1 LTVKCSEIRHCAKPQ
16 NFVANTEKP
25 THKEESSR
33 PQQQEPTFRPGTHMT
48 FRQRKE
54 YKENMN
60 KYTANYS
67 HSNHNFV
74 IQNLRGQRIE
84 NEYLPAICILKNI
97 LQRGRPTLPSK
108 FLQENIGA
116 IHKTYEFQKPYP
128 LIDNKS
134 PTWERIIRGD
144 IKGNYFPA
152 KKFYEELIPKHL
164 SNYLFIQQLL
174 IPEVPVNEI
183 TQVEVDEF
191 ANQQVDYYLPQA
203 FLIIE
208 IDGSQHDR
216 NVNQDKLRDQHTAK
230 YGIKTIRIKTTDLET
245 ENESFK
251 KAITAIKERIDKV
264 ISRQEKRRQNDSV
277 FISINDYKSAF
288 ENGADLTS
296 PFYKATAI
304 IRFQILVLELLER
317 GLLDFNKEWKFELHT
332 ADIND
337 FADLAIQDLMQWFEP
352 IFGLHK
358 IKWNR
363 PKYSIKPVSSI
374 QEFSN
379 SSDTIK
385 VDFSLL
391 KRYTDEF
398 QTNPDVLFER
408 TDYLDEYLY
417 FKKGDSRGNLKFI
430 SFEPYDYFKV
440 STNKPVR
447 YKLQF
452 GGKKSDENSLLFLLQ
467 NIFLQDVLNLTF
479 NEGQLP
485 IIANVLSRNDTIGLL
500 PTGSG
505 KSVCY
510 QLAAILQP
518 AISFVVCPI
527 KSLMYDQKADLDL
540 CRFTRV
546 NHITSDDDGEDKEKI
561 QNEFGNG
568 KYLFIF
574 ISPERFQIK
583 TFRQYFSAVN
593 KKFNIAYAVID
604 EVHCLSEWGH
614 DFRTAYLNLS
624 NTIQKLCSDFN
635 FIGLTATASI
645 NVLKDIQVEF
655 GIKQDNVKTPVD
667 YTRKELAF
675 EVVDDGN
682 DKIGAIKQ
690 LLGEFHESEEILA
703 TNGNDSRCGIIFTP
717 TVNGTKGCYP
727 LSLVLSEHFQTEI
740 KYYSG
745 YVPKTDGRPIMG
757 DKEYDEYKKQVQQDY
772 RENEFT
778 LLTATKA
785 FGMGINKPNIHF
797 TVHYGI
803 PGSMEALYQEGGR
816 AGRDKAK
823 FNEQQAKCIVL
834 LSKSTNPKQL
844 IDQFWIRETQLSKL
858 NELRSKID
866 GDLNTNFFLF
876 SLGLDIIKDEFETI
890 KKLHERY
897 SVSNE
902 KNVRVEGKEIGVN
915 KAKAEKA
922 IYRLSQL
929 RIIEDW
935 TIKNFFGGGEFEVD
949 YSEFDSTSIK
959 YSLLKTIN
967 KYDPDFSFD
976 SINSEAKYSTYRR
989 ILNAPEGYSNFDKYI
1004 LILLQWSYD
1013 NFAYNRRQSLK
1024 NIYES
1029 CCEFSEGN
1037 ITKKEFK
1044 ARLENYFKFNQS
1056 SYVLQHIAENPKDIE
1071 RWFEVFYQVDKNI
1084 ITDKL
1089 LTGRLIEALRDN
1101 LSRFL
1106 ESYMYNPGLDLI
1118 SGLLRLWLDDYENID
1133 GRNRLESSLEEI
1145 QHFEESQIDFIS
1157 TQILRIGK
1165 ELTNRNKNFLAESLY
1180 RFFNKESFLHRIHIE
1195 LGDTFSL
1202 ARIIEPKVDKIQKI
1216 KNRVYERLSEVR

>member
-1 LTVKCSEIRHCAKPQ
+1 
-16 NFVANTEKP
+16 
-25 THKEESSR
+25 
-33 PQQQEPTFRPGTHMT
+33 
-48 FRQRKE
+48 
-54 YKENMN
+54 MN
-60 KYTANYS
+60 KFTANYS
-67 HSNHNFV
+67 YSNHNFV
-74 IQNLRGQRIE
+74 IQNLTGKRID

-97 LQRGRPTLPSK
+97 LQRGRPTLLSK
-108 FLQENIGA
+108 FLQEKIGT
-116 IHKTYEFQKPYP
+116 IHKTDEFEKPYP
-128 LIDNKS
+128 LIDNES
-134 PTWERIIRGD
+134 PNWERIIRGD
-144 IKGNYFPA
+144 VKGNYFPA
-152 KKFYEELIPKHL
+152 KKFFEELIPKYL
-164 SNYLFIQQLL
+164 SDYRFIQQLL
-174 IPEVPVNEI
+174 IPEMPINEI
-183 TQVEVDEF
+183 TQIEVDEF
-191 ANQQVDYYLPQA
+191 ANQQVDFYLPQA

-208 IDGSQHDR
+208 IDGSQHER
-216 NVNQDKLRDQHTAK
+216 NVNQDSIRDQHTGK
-230 YGIKTIRIKTTDLET
+230 YGIKTIRIKTTDLEA

-251 KAITAIKERIDKV
+251 KAITAIRERIDKV

-288 ENGADLTS
+288 QKGTDLTN
-296 PFYKATAI
+296 PYYKATAI

-317 GLLDFNKEWKFELHT
+317 GSLDFSKKWKFELLT
-332 ADIND
+332 ADVND
-337 FADLAIQDLMQWFEP
+337 FADSAIQDLLLWFES
-352 IFGLHK
+352 IFKLHK
-358 IKWNR
+358 IKWNK
-363 PKYSIKPVSSI
+363 PNYSIKPVSSP
-374 QEFSN
+374 QEFNN
-379 SSDTIK
+379 SPDVIK

-398 QTNPDVLFER
+398 QTNPTILFVR

-417 FKKGDSRGNLKFI
+417 FKNTNAINPTFAG
-430 SFEPYDYFKV
+430 FEPYDYFNV
-440 STNKPVR
+440 SATKPVK

-452 GGKKSDENSLLFLLQ
+452 GGKESDEKPLLFLLQ
-467 NIFLQDVLNLTF
+467 NIFLQDVSKLTF

-583 TFRQYFSAVN
+583 TFREYFSAVN

-624 NTIQKLCSDFN
+624 YTIQKLCSDFN

-667 YTRKELAF
+667 YTRKELDF
-675 EVVDDGN
+675 EVVDDGS
-682 DKIGAIKQ
+682 DKIGTIKQ
-690 LLGEFHESEEILA
+690 LLGELDEAEEIL
-703 TNGNDSRCGIIFTP
+703 TTKGNDSRCGIIFTP
-717 TVNGTKGCYP
+717 TVNGKKGCYP
-727 LSLVLSEHFQTEI
+727 LSLVLSEHFQTDI

-745 YVPKTDGRPIMG
+745 SVPKTDGRPIMG
-757 DKEYDEYKKQVQQDY
+757 DKEYDEYKKQVQHEY
-772 RENEFT
+772 RANEFT

-785 FGMGINKPNIHF
+785 FGMGVNKPNIHF
-797 TVHYGI
+797 TMHYGI

-816 AGRDKAK
+816 AGRDKEK
-823 FNEQQAKCIVL
+823 FNKQKAKCLVL
-834 LSKSTNPKQL
+834 LSKSTQPQKL

-858 NELRSKID
+858 NKLRTQID

-876 SLGLDIIKDEFETI
+876 SLGLDVIKDEFETI

-902 KNVRVEGKEIGVN
+902 KNVRVEGMEIGVN

-949 YSEFDSTSIK
+949 YSEFDSASIK
-959 YSLLKTIN
+959 NSLLKTIN

-976 SINSEAKYSTYRR
+976 SINSESKYSTYRK
-989 ILNAPEGYSNFDKYI
+989 ILNAPEGYSDFDKHV

-1024 NIYES
+1024 NIYEN

-1037 ITKKEFK
+1037 ITKQEFK
-1044 ARLENYFKFNQS
+1044 ARLENYFKFNQT
-1056 SYVLQHIAENPKDIE
+1056 SYVLQHIAENPKDVE

-1084 ITDKL
+1084 VTDKF
-1089 LTGRLIEALRDN
+1089 LTSRQREALRDN

-1133 GRNRLESSLEEI
+1133 GRKRLESSLEEV
-1145 QHFEESQIDFIS
+1145 QHFEESQIDFII
-1157 TQILRIGK
+1157 TQILKIGK
-1165 ELTNRNKNFLAESLY
+1165 ELTNKNKNFLAESLY
-1180 RFFNKESFLHRIHIE
+1180 KFFNDESFLHRILKE
-1195 LGDTFSL
+1195 LGDTFSM
-1202 ARIIEPKVDKIQKI
+1202 ATIIENANKKLKTI
-1216 KNRVYERLSEVR
+1216 NERIYGGLRKAG

>member
-1 LTVKCSEIRHCAKPQ
+1 
-16 NFVANTEKP
+16 
-25 THKEESSR
+25 
-33 PQQQEPTFRPGTHMT
+33 
-48 FRQRKE
+48 
-54 YKENMN
+54 MN
-60 KYTANYS
+60 KYTSNYS

-74 IQNLRGQRIE
+74 IQNLTGRRID
-84 NEYLPAICILKNI
+84 NEYLPAICIIKNI
-97 LQRGRPTLPSK
+97 LQRGRPTLLSK
-108 FLQENIGA
+108 FLQEKIGA
-116 IHKTYEFQKPYP
+116 IHQTDEFEKPYP
-128 LIDNKS
+128 LIDHETPN
-134 PTWERIIRGD
+134 WERIIRGD
-144 IKGNYFPA
+144 VKGNYFPA
-152 KKFYEELIPKHL
+152 KKFFEELIPKYL
-164 SNYLFIQQLL
+164 SDHRFIQQLL
-174 IPEVPVNEI
+174 IPEMPINEI
-183 TQVEVDEF
+183 TQIEVDEF
-191 ANQQVDYYLPQA
+191 ANQQVDFYLPQA

-208 IDGSQHDR
+208 IDGSQHER
-216 NVNQDKLRDQHTAK
+216 NVNQDMLRDQHTGK
-230 YGIKTIRIKTTDLET
+230 YGIKTIRIKTTDLEA

-251 KAITAIKERIDKV
+251 KAITAIRERIDKV
-264 ISRQEKRRQNDSV
+264 IARQEKRRQNDSI

-288 ENGADLTS
+288 QKGTGLTS
-296 PFYKATAI
+296 PYYKATAI

-317 GLLDFNKEWKFELHT
+317 GLLDFSKKWKFELLA
-332 ADIND
+332 ADVND
-337 FADLAIQDLMQWFEP
+337 FADSAIQDLLLWFESV
-352 IFGLHK
+352 FKLHK
-358 IKWNR
+358 IKWNK
-363 PKYSIKPVSSI
+363 PNYSIKPVNSP
-374 QEFSN
+374 QEFNN
-379 SSDTIK
+379 SPDVIK

-398 QTNPDVLFER
+398 QTNPTILFVR

-417 FKKGDSRGNLKFI
+417 FKNTNAINPTFAG
-430 SFEPYDYFKV
+430 FEPYDYFNV
-440 STNKPVR
+440 SATKPVK

-452 GGKKSDENSLLFLLQ
+452 GGKESDEKPLLFLLQ
-467 NIFLQDVLNLTF
+467 NILLQDVLNLTF

-667 YTRKELAF
+667 YTRKELDF

-682 DKIGAIKQ
+682 DKVGTIKQ
-690 LLGEFHESEEILA
+690 LLGELHESEEILA
-703 TNGNDSRCGIIFTP
+703 AKGNDSRCGIIFTP
-717 TVNGTKGCYP
+717 TVNGKKGCYP

-745 YVPKTDGRPIMG
+745 SVPKTDGRPIMG
-757 DKEYDEYKKQVQQDY
+757 DKEYDEYKKQVQQEY
-772 RENEFT
+772 RANEFT

-785 FGMGINKPNIHF
+785 FGMGVNKPNIHF

-816 AGRDKAK
+816 AGRDKVK
-823 FNEQQAKCIVL
+823 FNEQQAKCLVL
-834 LSKSTNPKQL
+834 LSKSTKPKQL

-858 NELRSKID
+858 NELRTQID

-876 SLGLDIIKDEFETI
+876 SLGLDVIKDEFETI

-902 KNVRVEGKEIGVN
+902 KNVRVEGKDIGVN
-915 KAKAEKA
+915 KAKTEKA

-935 TIKNFFGGGEFEVD
+935 TINNFFGEGEFEVD

-959 YSLLKTIN
+959 NSLLKTIN
-967 KYDPDFSFD
+967 KYDPDFSFA
-976 SINSEAKYSTYRR
+976 SINIEAKYSTYRR
-989 ILNAPEGYSNFDKYI
+989 ILNAPEGYSDFDKYI

-1024 NIYES
+1024 NIYEN
-1029 CCEFSEGN
+1029 CFEFSEGN
-1037 ITKKEFK
+1037 ITKQEFK

-1071 RWFEVFYQVDKNI
+1071 RWFEVFYQVDENI
-1084 ITDKL
+1084 VTDKFL
-1089 LTGRLIEALRDN
+1089 VSRQREALRDN

-1133 GRNRLESSLEEI
+1133 GGKRFESSLEEI
-1145 QHFEESQIDFIS
+1145 QHFEESQIDFIV
-1157 TQILRIGK
+1157 TQILKIGK
-1165 ELTNRNKNFLAESLY
+1165 ELTNKNKNFLAETLY
-1180 RFFNKESFLHRIHIE
+1180 KFFNDESFLYRIQKE
-1195 LGDTFSL
+1195 LGDTYSM
-1202 ARIIEPKVDKIQKI
+1202 AAIIENANKKLKTINQRIYGGLRKTG
-1216 KNRVYERLSEVR
+1216 

>member
-1 LTVKCSEIRHCAKPQ
+1 LFFASEQIKKK
-16 NFVANTEKP
+16 T
-25 THKEESSR
+25 
-33 PQQQEPTFRPGTHMT
+33 
-48 FRQRKE
+48 
-54 YKENMN
+54 MN

-67 HSNHNFV
+67 YSNHNFV
-74 IQNLRGQRIE
+74 IQNLTGKRIDH
-84 NEYLPAICILKNI
+84 EYLPVICILKNI
-97 LQRGRPTLPSK
+97 LQRGRPTLLSK
-108 FLQENIGA
+108 FLQEKIGA
-116 IHKTYEFQKPYP
+116 IHKTDEFEKPYP
-128 LIDNKS
+128 LIDNETPS
-134 PTWERIIRGD
+134 WARIIRGD
-144 IKGNYFPA
+144 VKGNYFPA
-152 KKFYEELIPKHL
+152 KKFFEELIPK
-164 SNYLFIQQLL
+164 YLADYRFIQQLL
-174 IPEVPVNEI
+174 IPEMPINEI
-183 TQVEVDEF
+183 TQIEVDEF
-191 ANQQVDYYLPQA
+191 ANQQVDFYLPQA

-208 IDGSQHDR
+208 IDGSQHER
-216 NVNQDKLRDQHTAK
+216 NVNQDRLRDQHTGK
-230 YGIKTIRIKTTDLET
+230 YGIKTIRIKTTDLEA
-245 ENESFK
+245 ENEPFK
-251 KAITAIKERIDKV
+251 EAITAIRERIDKV
-264 ISRQEKRRQNDSV
+264 ISRQEKRRQNDSI

-288 ENGADLTS
+288 QKGTDLTS
-296 PFYKATAI
+296 PYYKATAI

-317 GLLDFNKEWKFELHT
+317 GLLDFKKEWKFELLT
-332 ADIND
+332 ADVND
-337 FADLAIQDLMQWFEP
+337 FADSAIQDLLLWFES
-352 IFGLHK
+352 IFKLHK
-358 IKWNR
+358 IKWNK
-363 PKYSIKPVSSI
+363 PNYSIKPVSSP
-374 QEFSN
+374 QEFNN
-379 SSDTIK
+379 SPDVIK
-385 VDFSLL
+385 VDFSLFR
-391 KRYTDEF
+391 RYTDEF
-398 QTNPDVLFER
+398 QTNPTILFVR

-417 FKKGDSRGNLKFI
+417 FKNTNAINPTFAG
-430 SFEPYDYFKV
+430 FEPYDYFNV
-440 STNKPVR
+440 STTKPVK

-452 GGKKSDENSLLFLLQ
+452 GGKESDEKPLLFLLQ
-467 NIFLQDVLNLTF
+467 NIFLQDVSNLTF

-485 IIANVLSRNDTIGLL
+485 IIANILSRNDTIGLL

-527 KSLMYDQKADLDL
+527 KSLMYDQKADLGL
-540 CRFTRV
+540 CHFTRV

-667 YTRKELAF
+667 YTRKELDF

-682 DKIGAIKQ
+682 DKIGTIKQ
-690 LLGEFHESEEILA
+690 LLGELHESEEILA
-703 TNGNDSRCGIIFTP
+703 AKGNDSRCGIIFTP
-717 TVNGTKGCYP
+717 TVNGKKGCYP

-745 YVPKTDGRPIMG
+745 SVPKTDGRPIMG
-757 DKEYDEYKKQVQQDY
+757 DKEYDEYKKQVQQEY
-772 RENEFT
+772 RANEFT

-785 FGMGINKPNIHF
+785 FGMGVNKPNIHF

-816 AGRDKAK
+816 AGRDKVK
-823 FNEQQAKCIVL
+823 FNEQQAKCLVL
-834 LSKSTNPKQL
+834 LSKSTKPKQL

-858 NELRSKID
+858 NELRTQID

-876 SLGLDIIKDEFETI
+876 SLGLDVIKDEFETI
-890 KKLHERY
+890 KKLHVRY

-935 TIKNFFGGGEFEVD
+935 TINNFFGGGEFEVD
-949 YSEFDSTSIK
+949 YSEFDSISIK
-959 YSLLKTIN
+959 NSLLKTIN
-967 KYDPDFSFD
+967 KYDPDFSFA
-976 SINSEAKYSTYRR
+976 SLNTEAKYSTYRR
-989 ILNAPEGYSNFDKYI
+989 ILNAPEGYSDFDKYI

-1024 NIYES
+1024 NIYEN

-1037 ITKKEFK
+1037 ITNQEFK

-1056 SYVLQHIAENPKDIE
+1056 SYVLQHISENPKDIE
-1071 RWFEVFYQVDKNI
+1071 RWFEVFYQVDENI
-1084 ITDKL
+1084 VTDKFL
-1089 LTGRLIEALRDN
+1089 ASRQREALRDN

-1133 GRNRLESSLEEI
+1133 GRKRLESSLEEI
-1145 QHFEESQIDFIS
+1145 QHFEESQIDFIV
-1157 TQILRIGK
+1157 TQVLRIGK
-1165 ELTNRNKNFLAESLY
+1165 ELTTKNKNFLAESLCKFSMIS
-1180 RFFNKESFLHRIHIE
+1180 RSFIE
-1195 LGDTFSL
+1195 F
-1202 ARIIEPKVDKIQKI
+1202 K
-1216 KNRVYERLSEVR
+1216 KNLEILSQWQQ

>member
-1 LTVKCSEIRHCAKPQ
+1 
-16 NFVANTEKP
+16 
-25 THKEESSR
+25 
-33 PQQQEPTFRPGTHMT
+33 
-48 FRQRKE
+48 
-54 YKENMN
+54 MN

-67 HSNHNFV
+67 NSNHNFV
-74 IQNLRGQRIE
+74 IQNLTGRRID
-84 NEYLPAICILKNI
+84 NEYLPAICIVKNI
-97 LQRGRPTLPSK
+97 LQRGRPTLLSM
-108 FLQENIGA
+108 FLQEKIGA
-116 IHKTYEFQKPYP
+116 IHKSDEFEKPYP
-128 LIDNKS
+128 LIDDEIPS
-134 PTWERIIRGD
+134 WERIIRGD
-144 IKGNYFPA
+144 VKGNYFPA
-152 KKFYEELIPKHL
+152 KKFFEELIPKYL
-164 SNYLFIQQLL
+164 SDYRFIQQLL
-174 IPEVPVNEI
+174 IPEMPVNEI

-191 ANQQVDYYLPQA
+191 ANQQVDFYLPQA

-208 IDGSQHDR
+208 IDGSQHEG
-216 NVNQDKLRDQHTAK
+216 NVNQDRLRDQHTAK

-245 ENESFK
+245 ENESFN
-251 KAITAIKERIDKV
+251 KAITAIKGRIDKV
-264 ISRQEKRRQNDSV
+264 ISRQVKRRQNNSV

-288 ENGADLTS
+288 QNGVDLSS
-296 PFYKATAI
+296 PYYKATAI
-304 IRFQILVLELLER
+304 IRFQILLLELLER
-317 GLLDFNKEWKFELHT
+317 GLLDFNKEWKFEVLPAEINDS
-332 ADIND
+332 ADI
-337 FADLAIQDLMQWFEP
+337 AIQDILQWFEP
-352 IFGLHK
+352 ILKLHI
-358 IKWNR
+358 IKWSK
-363 PKYSIKPVSSI
+363 PKYLIKPINSS
-374 QEFSN
+374 QDFSN
-379 SSDTIK
+379 SPDTIK

-398 QTNPDVLFER
+398 QTNPNILFVR

-417 FKKGDSRGNLKFI
+417 FKNANAINPTFAG
-430 SFEPYDYFKV
+430 FEPYDYFKV
-440 STNKPVR
+440 SATKPVK

-452 GGKKSDENSLLFLLQ
+452 GGKESDEKPLLFLLQ
-467 NIFLQDVLNLTF
+467 NIFLQDVSSLSF

-485 IIANVLSRNDTIGLL
+485 IIANILSRNDTIGLL

-527 KSLMYDQKADLDL
+527 KALMYDQKADLDL

-561 QNEFGNG
+561 QNEFSNG

-655 GIKQDNVKTPVD
+655 GIKQDNVKTPMD
-667 YTRKELAF
+667 YTRKELYF

-682 DKIGAIKQ
+682 DKIGTIKQ
-690 LLGEFHESEEILA
+690 LLGELHESEEIL
-703 TNGNDSRCGIIFTP
+703 TTKGNDSRCGIIFTP
-717 TVNGTKGCYP
+717 TVNGKKGCYP

-745 YVPKTDGRPIMG
+745 SVPKTDGRPIMG
-757 DKEYDEYKKQVQQDY
+757 VKEYDEYKKQVQQEY
-772 RENEFT
+772 RANEFT

-785 FGMGINKPNIHF
+785 FGMGVNKPNIHF

-816 AGRDKAK
+816 AGRDKVK
-823 FNEQQAKCIVL
+823 FNEQQANCLVL
-834 LSKSTNPKQL
+834 LSKSTKPKHL
-844 IDQFWIRETQLSKL
+844 IDQFWTRETQLSKL
-858 NELRSKID
+858 NELRTQID

-876 SLGLDIIKDEFETI
+876 SLGLDVINDEFETI
-890 KKLHERY
+890 KKLHEKY

-902 KNVRVEGKEIGVN
+902 KNVRVEGMEIGVS
-915 KAKAEKA
+915 KAKTEKA

-935 TIKNFFGGGEFEVD
+935 TINNFFGGGEFEVD

-959 YSLLKTIN
+959 NSLLKTIN

-976 SINSEAKYSTYRR
+976 SINTEAKYSTYRR
-989 ILNAPEGYSNFDKYI
+989 ILNAPEGYSDFDKNI

-1024 NIYES
+1024 NIYEN
-1029 CCEFSEGN
+1029 CCEFSDGS
-1037 ITKKEFK
+1037 ITKQEFK

-1056 SYVLQHIAENPKDIE
+1056 SYVLQHIAEKPKDIE

-1084 ITDKL
+1084 ITDKF
-1089 LTGRLIEALRDN
+1089 LTGRHREALRDN

-1133 GRNRLESSLEEI
+1133 GRKRLESSLEEI
-1145 QHFEESQIDFIS
+1145 QHFEESQIDFIV
-1157 TQILRIGK
+1157 TQMLRIGM
-1165 ELTNRNKNFLAESLY
+1165 ELTNKNKNFLAETLY
-1180 RFFNKESFLHRIHIE
+1180 KFFSDESFLHRIQKK
-1195 LGDTFSL
+1195 LGDTFSM
-1202 ARIIEPKVDKIQKI
+1202 AVIIDNANKKLKTINQKI
-1216 KNRVYERLSEVR
+1216 YGGIRKTG